1 MSISPEGKNKTA
13 LITGASAGIGKALAE
28 VFAENGFNVV
38 LVARRLEKLQ
48 EVAATLERRYSV
60 TATCISAD
68 LAKATAPKKLYEEI
82 TAKNIVIDVLVN
94 NAGYAINEAFTE
106 TSWKQ
111 HQDFIN
117 VMMLSLTQLCY
128 LFSKDMK
135 SRGYGRI
142 INVSSVAAFAPE
154 WGGSLYGAVKSYVKH
169 FSEAL
174 DLELKP
180 HNVYCMA
187 LCPGFTFSEF
197 HDVMGVRGAVS
208 KLPKCMWMDARTV
221 AEQGY
226 KAVMRGEV
234 TYITGVVNKTMVTA
248 FELLPRKVKY
258 LISEKQNFL

>member
-1 MSISPEGKNKTA
+1 MKKALEGSHKTA

-28 VFAENGFNVV
+28 QFAVNGFNVV
-38 LVARRLEKLQ
+38 LVARRLDKLQ
-48 EVAATLERRYSV
+48 EVATDLENRFAI
-60 TATCISAD
+60 TATCVSAD
-68 LAKATAPKKLYEEI
+68 LAKAASPKKLYD
-82 TAKNIVIDVLVN
+82 TLVNKNIHIDVLVN
-94 NAGYAINEAFTE
+94 NAGYAINESFTD

-117 VMMLSLTQLCY
+117 VMMSSLTQLCY

-135 SRGYGRI
+135 ARGYGRI
-142 INVSSVAAFAPE
+142 LNVSSVAAFAPE
-154 WGGSLYGAVKSYVKH
+154 WGGSLYGAAKAYVKH

-187 LCPGFTFSEF
+187 LCPGFTVSEF
-197 HDVMGVRGAVS
+197 HDVMGVRSAVS
-208 KLPKCMWMDARTV
+208 KLPKWMWMDAKTV
-221 AEQGY
+221 ATQGY
-226 KAVMRGEV
+226 KALMRGEV
-234 TYITGVVNKTMVTA
+234 TFITGVVNKTMVTA